1 MSQTLTVNLSG
12 VITTSDSY
20 AYSTA
25 SNTSYAYTDIDNNT
39 YCRIAMKY
47 GSGAAS
53 FRYFTFNL
61 SALPEDANIVS
72 VSARF
77 KAYSSSTNSSY
88 IKDATAQLTT
98 GTTKKGSAV
107 SFFSTTNNIYTFT
120 NTGTWTRDELLNAR
134 FYIEAHRG
142 TQKTTSSLY
151 LYIYAAELTVTY
163 NVAPQYILYTKNGN
177 NWTPVTK
184 AYKKIS
190 GVWVEETDLT
200 QVFDNNNQYIKG
212 NIS

>member
-1 MSQTLTVNLSG
+1 
-12 VITTSDSY
+12 
-20 AYSTA
+20 
-25 SNTSYAYTDIDNNT
+25 
-39 YCRIAMKY
+39 MKY

-77 KAYSSSTNSSY
+77 KAHSGSINSSF
-88 IKDATAQLTT
+88 ITDATVQLTT
-98 GTTKKGSAV
+98 STTKKGSAV
-107 SFFSTTNNIYTFT
+107 SFLSTSNNIYTFT

-134 FYIEAHRG
+134 FYVEAHRG

-163 NVAPQYILYTKNGN
+163 DGLYNYLVN
-177 NWTPVTK
+177 
-184 AYKKIS
+184 
-190 GVWVEETDLT
+190 
-200 QVFDNNNQYIKG
+200 
-212 NIS
+212 

>member
-12 VITTSDSY
+12 VVTTSGSY

-25 SNTSYAYTDIDNNT
+25 SNTANAYTGIDDNT
-39 YCRIAMKY
+39 YCRIAMQY

-77 KAYSSSTNSSY
+77 KAYSGSINSSY
-88 IKDATAQLTT
+88 ITDATAQLTT
-98 GTTKKGSAV
+98 GTTKKGNAV
-107 SFFSTTNNIYTFT
+107 SFLSTTNNIYNFT

-142 TQKTTSSLY
+142 TQKTTSSMY

-163 NVAPQYILYTKNGN
+163 DVAPQYILYTKNGN

-190 GVWVEETDLT
+190 GSWVEQNVETI
-200 QVFDNNNQYIKG
+200 FDNNNQYIRG
-212 NIS
+212 NTS

>member
-12 VITTSDSY
+12 VITTSGSY

-25 SNTSYAYTDIDNNT
+25 SSTANAFTDINSDT

-47 GSGAAS
+47 GSRAAS

-72 VSARF
+72 ISARF
-77 KAYSSSTNSSY
+77 KAYSGSTNSSY
-88 IKDATAQLTT
+88 ITDATAQLTT

-107 SFFSTTNNIYTFT
+107 SFFSTSHNIYTFT

-142 TQKTTSSLY
+142 TSSTSSSLY
-151 LYIYAAELTVTY
+151 LYICAAELTVTY
-163 NVAPQYILYTKNGN
+163 DVAPQYILYTKNGN

-184 AYKKIS
+184 AYKKIN
-190 GVWVEETDLT
+190 GAWVEETDLT
-200 QVFDNNNQYIKG
+200 QVFDNNNQYIQG
-212 NIS
+212 NTS

>member
-12 VITTSDSY
+12 VITTSGSY

-25 SNTSYAYTDIDNNT
+25 SNTNYAYTGIDDDT

-72 VSARF
+72 ISARF
-77 KAYSSSTNSSY
+77 KAHSGSTNNSY

-107 SFFSTTNNIYTFT
+107 SFLSTSNNIYTFT

-142 TQKTTSSLY
+142 TQKTKSSLY

-163 NVAPQYILYTKNGN
+163 DVAPQYILYTKNGN
-177 NWTPVTK
+177 NWTPIAK

-200 QVFDNNNQYIKG
+200 QVFDNNNTYIKG
-212 NIS
+212 N

>member
-12 VITTSDSY
+12 VITTSGSS

-25 SNTSYAYTDIDNNT
+25 SNTNYAYTDIDDDT

-47 GSGAAS
+47 GSKAAS

-77 KAYSSSTNSSY
+77 KAYCSTNVSSY
-88 IKDATAQLTT
+88 ITDATAQLTT

-107 SFFSTTNNIYTFT
+107 SFLSTTNNIYTFT

-142 TQKTTSSLY
+142 TQKTSSSIY

-163 NVAPQYILYTKNGN
+163 DVAPQYILYTKNGN

-190 GVWVEETDLT
+190 GAWVEETDLT
-200 QVFDNNNQYIKG
+200 QVFDSNNQYIQG

>member
-12 VITTSDSY
+12 VITTSGSY

-25 SNTSYAYTDIDNNT
+25 SNTANAYTSIDDDT
-39 YCRIAMKY
+39 YCRVAMKT
-47 GSGAAS
+47 GRGAAT

-61 SALPEDANIVS
+61 SALPEEATNIS

-77 KAYSSSTNSSY
+77 KAYSSSQNDSY
-88 IKDATAQLTT
+88 ITDATAQLTT

-107 SFFSTTNNIYTFT
+107 NFRYTSNAIRDFT
-120 NTGTWTRDELLNAR
+120 DVGTWTRDELLDAR

-142 TQKTTSSLY
+142 TSSTSSSIY

-163 NVAPQYILYTKNGN
+163 DMPPEYILYTKSGN
-177 NWTPVTK
+177 TWVAVSK
-184 AYKKIS
+184 AYKKVS
-190 GVWVEETDLT
+190 GTWVEETDLT
-200 QVFDNNNQYIKG
+200 QVFNSSGLYRRG
-212 NIS
+212 N

>member
-12 VITTSDSY
+12 VITTSGSY

-25 SNTSYAYTDIDNNT
+25 SNTSNAYTDINSDT

-77 KAYSSSTNSSY
+77 KAYSGSNVSSY
-88 IKDATAQLTT
+88 ITDATAQLTT

-107 SFFSTTNNIYTFT
+107 SFLSITNNIYTFT

-163 NVAPQYILYTKNGN
+163 DVAPQYILYTKNGN

-200 QVFDNNNQYIKG
+200 QVFDSNNQYIRG
-212 NIS
+212 NTS

>member
-12 VITTSDSY
+12 VIATSGSY

-25 SNTSYAYTDIDNNT
+25 SYTANAYTSIDDDT

-47 GSGAAS
+47 GSGVAS

-77 KAYSSSTNSSY
+77 KAHSGSNVSSY
-88 IKDATAQLTT
+88 ITDATAQLTT

-107 SFFSTTNNIYTFT
+107 SFLSTTNNIYTFT

-177 NWTPVTK
+177 NWTPVAK

-212 NIS
+212 NTS